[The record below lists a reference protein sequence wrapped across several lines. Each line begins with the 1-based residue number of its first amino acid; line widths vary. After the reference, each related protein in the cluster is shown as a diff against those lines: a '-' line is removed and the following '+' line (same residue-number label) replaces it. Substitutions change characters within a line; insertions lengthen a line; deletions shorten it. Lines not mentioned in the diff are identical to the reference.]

1 MKNMERDMKKV
12 ILFATVLAL
21 AIVAKNVWTSGGT
34 EFPHVEIDVQ
44 FRFSLDG
51 NNDLRNES

>member
-1 MKNMERDMKKV
+1 MDRDMKK
-12 ILFATVLAL
+12 IIFFATVLLL

-44 FRFSLDG
+44 FKFSLTGD
-51 NNDLRNES
+51 NDLRNES